1 MSIWLQQQNGVIR
14 FLRNNCFTHLGPNET
29 YTLMTRLLV
38 REDEQFIDLTSHESP
53 QHSRP
58 RSMLE
63 EPSARTPDLEA
74 ADLNNASQPSQGS
87 TLEAEDSDTFQPS
100 QVTTSSP
107 STVVELNLSVG
118 AQPLE
123 EPPSIAV
130 SDSEGSES
138 EPSKYC
144 YMYICCKP
152 AQSPVKCT
160 KCTNVMGCFKHVLQL
175 VQFTNRCPICKDN
188 SVLTSCIAHLHDNM

>member
-1 MSIWLQQQNGVIR
+1 
-14 FLRNNCFTHLGPNET
+14 
-29 YTLMTRLLV
+29 MTRLLV
-38 REDEQFIDLTSHESP
+38 REDEQFIDLTSPESP
-53 QHSRP
+53 QRSRP

-63 EPSARTPDLEA
+63 EPSHSPRARTPDLEA

-87 TLEAEDSDTFQPS
+87 TLEAEDSDTLQPS
-100 QVTTSSP
+100 RVTT
-107 STVVELNLSVG
+107 STVVELNSSVG

-123 EPPSIAV
+123 EPPSIVV
-130 SDSEGSES
+130 SDSES

-144 YMYICCKP
+144 YICCEP